1 MIETRRDASHFLRLV
16 FESSPYFDT
25 GALDTPQIA
34 WQIVVGSLRRLDALG
49 RPQTPGTYGL
59 ALGTAVGAIG
69 GSVPRRAHPCA
80 FVLTERVA
88 WTLPLQRAPAALPPR
103 PLRGAWAAGAGARAL
118 AGGAPAT
125 LEPYDEAGRGQKPRL
140 KKGPVSRPGASGR
153 GSAWTVGSACMDSG
167 DTGPKTCRFR
177 SKYPCAPACPV
188 CVPCVSRLPPV
199 SFYR

>member
-88 WTLPLQRAPAALPPR
+88 WTLPLQRAPAALR
-103 PLRGAWAAGAGARAL
+103 RGRCGSWAAGAGARA
-118 AGGAPAT
+118 
-125 LEPYDEAGRGQKPRL
+125 Q
-140 KKGPVSRPGASGR
+140 SGR
-153 GSAWTVGSACMDSG
+153 RGLAPQERSARPRAQRNFIVVEIWRQAADDIALRLGALFAGPGHVDTRQRAGVHGEKRG
-167 DTGPKTCRFR
+167 DAFED
-177 SKYPCAPACPV
+177 
-188 CVPCVSRLPPV
+188 
-199 SFYR
+199 